1 MDKLISIALI
11 FAVVVLVKEIK
22 NELIKGR
29 RQEAHL
35 EDSLVKHTD
44 FLVDEYHNVYGQMIE
59 DDTRLINIL
68 KESIQKQ
75 EDRESIIERLE
86 SAIVTDPELSDTL
99 VYLKEAIKEND
110 NQAEAFGLM
119 STIIYRRERSRKR
132 NIESLVRLTSIKNRK
147 Y

>member
-1 MDKLISIALI
+1 MDKLFSIALI

-35 EDSLVKHTD
+35 EDSLVKHAD